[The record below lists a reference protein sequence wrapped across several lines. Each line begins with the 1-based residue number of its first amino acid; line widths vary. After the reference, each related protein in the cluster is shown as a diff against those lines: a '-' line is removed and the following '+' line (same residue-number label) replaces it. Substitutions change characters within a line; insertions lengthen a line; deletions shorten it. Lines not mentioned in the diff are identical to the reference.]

1 MLTADRLIRS
11 VVLFVTSGLRCL
23 LAVSIQLVSS
33 SFCFYILVPAL
44 STLIAGCVSHSF
56 LKKFGQVGFLGF
68 RSELCGGSS
77 NFWSSWLEQ
86 QCMAGQ
92 SLVMQPICVNLP
104 GFGCFRLHW
113 FLPDDLTF
121 WPHESLPL
129 KFCHH

>member
-56 LKKFGQVGFLGF
+56 LKKFGQVSAY
-68 RSELCGGSS
+68 RTVH
-77 NFWSSWLEQ
+77 
-86 QCMAGQ
+86 
-92 SLVMQPICVNLP
+92 LVFIVH
-104 GFGCFRLHW
+104 GW
-113 FLPDDLTF
+113 FPWF
-121 WPHESLPL
+121 
-129 KFCHH
+129 